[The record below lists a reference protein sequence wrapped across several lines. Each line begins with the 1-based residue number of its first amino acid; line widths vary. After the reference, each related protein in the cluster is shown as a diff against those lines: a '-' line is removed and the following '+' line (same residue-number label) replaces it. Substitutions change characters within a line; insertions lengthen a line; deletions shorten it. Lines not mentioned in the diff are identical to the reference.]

1 MRMTVSTPAVLGIL
15 KGYTRPFNFVF
26 VPLLFQHSQSKG
38 KEKLSLLMPFSKHR
52 DQWLKTIATDT
63 RTGEPYPI
71 CLLDP
76 IARTKKVEVKCYGNI
91 LGEYRNHPEAKFLG
105 PDGIPCH
112 SQTSGLLQRS
122 EIVVERIR
130 YIGKETSRRWEQGDD
145 PSLVDFRCTEYAPD
159 RVVADLEVRTKI
171 IEIGIR
177 RITHESNINRKTVRL
192 IANGGRVKAS
202 TLAKVVAFLQIF
214 SV

>member
-15 KGYTRPFNFVF
+15 KRYTRPFNFVL
-26 VPLLFQHSQSKG
+26 VPLLFQHSGPRGGSK
-38 KEKLSLLMPFSKHR
+38 LNLVMPFSKHR
-52 DQWLKTIATDT
+52 SEWLNSMATDT
-63 RTGEPYPI
+63 RTGKQHPI

-76 IARTKKVEVKCYGNI
+76 TARTKKVEVKCYGNI

-130 YIGKETSRRWEQGDD
+130 YIGKETSRRWEQGED
-145 PSLVDFRCTEYAPD
+145 PSMVDFSCTEYSAHK
-159 RVVADLEVRTKI
+159 VIADQ
-171 IEIGIR
+171 
-177 RITHESNINRKTVRL
+177 ESGRKSSRSEFGGHTESKVDRKTVRL
-192 IANGGRVKAS
+192 IANGGRAKAK
-202 TLAKVVAFLQIF
+202 TLAKVVAFLQIV